1 MLRLQFDQSL
11 VPLHLRKLALGEAD
25 VLEDGAPGD
34 ADIPAEAALQTGF
47 DVLGTATFV
56 QSELRVSAEVARLEP
71 RRTDQHARP
80 AAYAGAVPFHR
91 WDGSGLDY
99 ENAVGPFG
107 DAAVEPV
114 EALAAQRAAAH
125 HRVAVLE
132 PDVGEL
138 QQLPMVEPSRTM

>member
-1 MLRLQFDQSL
+1 MLKISVFKKPKRQSRPSGIFSLELLRLQFDQSL

-99 ENAVGPFG
+99 ENAVTS
-107 DAAVEPV
+107 V
-114 EALAAQRAAAH
+114 H
-125 HRVAVLE
+125 C
-132 PDVGEL
+132 
-138 QQLPMVEPSRTM
+138 